1 MTFVLPIMNYLTIA
15 IGVVGGIVGVVAF
28 ADAVTRRTDA
38 YPAADKQTKTT
49 WLAITGIS
57 GVVLVLGMI
66 PGSLLRA
73 PSLLWLAGLVG
84 VLVYLCDVRPRL
96 REVSGGSS
104 HW

>member
-1 MTFVLPIMNYLTIA
+1 M
-15 IGVVGGIVGVVAF
+15 
-28 ADAVTRRTDA
+28 
-38 YPAADKQTKTT
+38 
-49 WLAITGIS
+49 
-57 GVVLVLGMI
+57 LGMI